1 MLTNTFTLCLCVF
14 ALSSSKGTNTAEE
27 YVDLIELNHFYDHQG
42 RHVYD
47 QVIFYEQPPET
58 GRFQVRAWCLI
69 EDRDNLSRRPVKNVE
84 TQLVQVDWFDN
95 DQRLVRKIT
104 SRSFRESWT
113 QIDPERAN
121 KKILEERSRI
131 ALVQN
136 PKKFQADKQ
145 TRQANEQTR
154 QANEQTR
161 QADEQTRQADE
172 TKQTTAEASVQGNI
186 NTANVQLNVP
196 VPTQGA
202 GAGAGA
208 GSAGAGSAGAGA
220 ASAGAGTVP
229 MADALV
235 RR

>member
-1 MLTNTFTLCLCVF
+1 MFTNTFTLCLCVF

-47 QVIFYEQPPET
+47 QVIFYEQSPET

-69 EDRDNLSRRPVKNVE
+69 EDRDNLSRRPMKNVE
-84 TQLVQVDWFDN
+84 TQLVQVDWFDK

-136 PKKFQADKQ
+136 PKKFLADK
-145 TRQANEQTR
+145 
-154 QANEQTR
+154 
-161 QADEQTRQADE
+161 QTRQADE
-172 TKQTTAEASVQGNI
+172 TKQTTAEESVQGNI

-202 GAGAGA
+202 GAGSVGAGA
-208 GSAGAGSAGAGA
+208 GNVGAGAG
-220 ASAGAGTVP
+220 AGAGTVP

>member
-1 MLTNTFTLCLCVF
+1 MFTNTFTLCLCVF

-47 QVIFYEQPPET
+47 QVIFYEQSPET

-69 EDRDNLSRRPVKNVE
+69 EDRDNLSRRPMKNVE
-84 TQLVQVDWFDN
+84 TQLVQVDWFDK

-136 PKKFQADKQ
+136 PKKFLADK
-145 TRQANEQTR
+145 
-154 QANEQTR
+154 
-161 QADEQTRQADE
+161 QTRQADE

-202 GAGAGA
+202 GAGSVGAGA
-208 GSAGAGSAGAGA
+208 GSVGAGAG
-220 ASAGAGTVP
+220 AGAGTVP

>member
-1 MLTNTFTLCLCVF
+1 MFTNTFTLCLCVF

-47 QVIFYEQPPET
+47 QVIFYEQSPET

-69 EDRDNLSRRPVKNVE
+69 EDRDNLSRRPMKNVE
-84 TQLVQVDWFDN
+84 TQLVQVDWFDK

-136 PKKFQADKQ
+136 PKKFLADKQ
-145 TRQANEQTR
+145 TRQANE
-154 QANEQTR
+154 
-161 QADEQTRQADE
+161 
-172 TKQTTAEASVQGNI
+172 TKQTTAEESVQGNI

-202 GAGAGA
+202 GAGSVGAGA
-208 GSAGAGSAGAGA
+208 GSVGAGAGAGS
-220 ASAGAGTVP
+220 GTVP

>member
-1 MLTNTFTLCLCVF
+1 MFTNTFTLCLCVF

-47 QVIFYEQPPET
+47 QVIFYEQSPET

-69 EDRDNLSRRPVKNVE
+69 EDRDNLSRRPVKNAE
-84 TQLVQVDWFDN
+84 TQLYQVDWFDN
-95 DQRLVRKIT
+95 DQRLVRKLT

-136 PKKFQADKQ
+136 PKKFLADK
-145 TRQANEQTR
+145 
-154 QANEQTR
+154 
-161 QADEQTRQADE
+161 QTRQADE

-202 GAGAGA
+202 GQG
-208 GSAGAGSAGAGA
+208 
-220 ASAGAGTVP
+220 AGAGTVP

>member
-1 MLTNTFTLCLCVF
+1 MFTNTFTLCLCVF

-69 EDRDNLSRRPVKNVE
+69 EDRDNLSRRPVKNAE

-95 DQRLVRKIT
+95 DQRLLRKIT

-113 QIDPERAN
+113 QIDPERVN
-121 KKILEERSRI
+121 KKVLEERSRI

-136 PKKFQADKQ
+136 PKKFLADK
-145 TRQANEQTR
+145 
-154 QANEQTR
+154 
-161 QADEQTRQADE
+161 QTRQADE
-172 TKQTTAEASVQGNI
+172 TKQTTAEVSVQGNI
-186 NTANVQLNVP
+186 NTANIQLNVP
-196 VPTQGA
+196 MPAQG
-202 GAGAGA
+202 GGTGV
-208 GSAGAGSAGAGA
+208 
-220 ASAGAGTVP
+220 AGAGTVP

-235 RR
+235 LR

>member
-1 MLTNTFTLCLCVF
+1 MFTNTFTLCLCVF

-47 QVIFYEQPPET
+47 QVIFYEQSPET

-69 EDRDNLSRRPVKNVE
+69 EDRDNLSRRPVKNAE
-84 TQLVQVDWFDN
+84 TQLYQVDWFDN
-95 DQRLVRKIT
+95 DQRLVRKLT

-136 PKKFQADKQ
+136 PKKFLADK
-145 TRQANEQTR
+145 
-154 QANEQTR
+154 
-161 QADEQTRQADE
+161 QTRQADE

-202 GAGAGA
+202 GAG
-208 GSAGAGSAGAGA
+208 
-220 ASAGAGTVP
+220 TVP

>member
-1 MLTNTFTLCLCVF
+1 MFTNTFTLCLCVF

-27 YVDLIELNHFYDHQG
+27 YVDLIELNHFYDYQG

-69 EDRDNLSRRPVKNVE
+69 EDRDNLSRRPVKNAE

-95 DQRLVRKIT
+95 DQRLLRKIT

-121 KKILEERSRI
+121 KKVLEERSRI

-136 PKKFQADKQ
+136 PKKFLADK
-145 TRQANEQTR
+145 
-154 QANEQTR
+154 
-161 QADEQTRQADE
+161 QTRQADE
-172 TKQTTAEASVQGNI
+172 TKQTTAEVSVQGNI
-186 NTANVQLNVP
+186 NTANIQLNVP
-196 VPTQGA
+196 MPAQG
-202 GAGAGA
+202 GGNGV
-208 GSAGAGSAGAGA
+208 
-220 ASAGAGTVP
+220 AGAGTVP

-235 RR
+235 LR

>member
-1 MLTNTFTLCLCVF
+1 MFTNTFTLCLCVF

-47 QVIFYEQPPET
+47 QVIFYEQSPET

-84 TQLVQVDWFDN
+84 TQRYQVDWFDN

-136 PKKFQADKQ
+136 PKKFLADK
-145 TRQANEQTR
+145 
-154 QANEQTR
+154 
-161 QADEQTRQADE
+161 QTRQADE

-202 GAGAGA
+202 GQG
-208 GSAGAGSAGAGA
+208 
-220 ASAGAGTVP
+220 AGAGTVP

>member
-1 MLTNTFTLCLCVF
+1 MFTNTFTLCLCVF

-47 QVIFYEQPPET
+47 QVIFYEQSPET

-69 EDRDNLSRRPVKNVE
+69 EDRDNLSRRPMKNVE
-84 TQLVQVDWFDN
+84 TQLVQVDWFDK

-136 PKKFQADKQ
+136 PKKFLADK
-145 TRQANEQTR
+145 
-154 QANEQTR
+154 
-161 QADEQTRQADE
+161 QTRQADE
-172 TKQTTAEASVQGNI
+172 TKQTTAEESVQGNI

-202 GAGAGA
+202 GAGSVGAGA
-208 GSAGAGSAGAGA
+208 GSVGAGAGAGS
-220 ASAGAGTVP
+220 GTVP

>member
-1 MLTNTFTLCLCVF
+1 MFTNTFTLCLCVF

-47 QVIFYEQPPET
+47 QVIFYEQSPET

-84 TQLVQVDWFDN
+84 TQRYQVDWFDN

-121 KKILEERSRI
+121 KMVLEERARL

-136 PKKFQADKQ
+136 PKKFLADK
-145 TRQANEQTR
+145 
-154 QANEQTR
+154 
-161 QADEQTRQADE
+161 QTRQADE
-172 TKQTTAEASVQGNI
+172 TKQTTAEASVQGDI
-186 NTANVQLNVP
+186 NTANIQINVP
-196 VPTQGA
+196 VPTQAAGTGGA
-202 GAGAGA
+202 GAGGA
-208 GSAGAGSAGAGA
+208 G
-220 ASAGAGTVP
+220 AGAGTVP

-235 RR
+235 FR

>member
-1 MLTNTFTLCLCVF
+1 MFTNTFTLCLCVF

-47 QVIFYEQPPET
+47 QVIFYEHSPET

-84 TQLVQVDWFDN
+84 THRYQVDWFDN

-121 KKILEERSRI
+121 KIILEERSRI

-136 PKKFQADKQ
+136 PKKFLAGK
-145 TRQANEQTR
+145 
-154 QANEQTR
+154 
-161 QADEQTRQADE
+161 QTRQADE
-172 TKQTTAEASVQGNI
+172 TKQTTAEANVQGNI
-186 NTANVQLNVP
+186 ETANIQLNVP
-196 VPTQGA
+196 VPTQAAGSGGA
-202 GAGAGA
+202 GAGAGT
-208 GSAGAGSAGAGA
+208 
-220 ASAGAGTVP
+220 GTVP

-235 RR
+235 LR

>member
-1 MLTNTFTLCLCVF
+1 MFTNTFTLCLCVF

-47 QVIFYEQPPET
+47 QVIFYEQSPET

-69 EDRDNLSRRPVKNVE
+69 EDRDNLSRRPMKNVE
-84 TQLVQVDWFDN
+84 TQLVQVDWFDK

-136 PKKFQADKQ
+136 PKKFLADKQ
-145 TRQANEQTR
+145 TRQANE
-154 QANEQTR
+154 
-161 QADEQTRQADE
+161 
-172 TKQTTAEASVQGNI
+172 TKQTTAEESVQGNI

-202 GAGAGA
+202 GAGSVGAGA
-208 GSAGAGSAGAGA
+208 GSVGAGAG
-220 ASAGAGTVP
+220 AGAGTVP

>member
-1 MLTNTFTLCLCVF
+1 MFTNTFTLCLCVF

-47 QVIFYEQPPET
+47 QVIFYEQSPET

-84 TQLVQVDWFDN
+84 TQLVQVDWFDK

-136 PKKFQADKQ
+136 PKKFLADK
-145 TRQANEQTR
+145 
-154 QANEQTR
+154 
-161 QADEQTRQADE
+161 QTRQADE
-172 TKQTTAEASVQGNI
+172 TKQTTAEESVQGNI

-202 GAGAGA
+202 GAG
-208 GSAGAGSAGAGA
+208 
-220 ASAGAGTVP
+220 SAGAGTVP

>member
-1 MLTNTFTLCLCVF
+1 MFTNTFTLCLCVF

-47 QVIFYEQPPET
+47 QVIFYEQSPET

-84 TQLVQVDWFDN
+84 TQRYQVDWFDN

-136 PKKFQADKQ
+136 PKKFLADK
-145 TRQANEQTR
+145 
-154 QANEQTR
+154 
-161 QADEQTRQADE
+161 QTRQADE

-186 NTANVQLNVP
+186 NTANIQLNVP

-202 GAGAGA
+202 GAGA
-208 GSAGAGSAGAGA
+208 S
-220 ASAGAGTVP
+220 TVP
-229 MADALV
+229 IADALV
-235 RR
+235 LR

>member
-1 MLTNTFTLCLCVF
+1 MFTNTFTLCLCVF

-47 QVIFYEQPPET
+47 QVIFYEQSPET

-69 EDRDNLSRRPVKNVE
+69 EDRDNLSRRPMKNVE
-84 TQLVQVDWFDN
+84 TQLVQVDWFDK

-136 PKKFQADKQ
+136 PKKFLADK
-145 TRQANEQTR
+145 
-154 QANEQTR
+154 
-161 QADEQTRQADE
+161 QTRQADE
-172 TKQTTAEASVQGNI
+172 TKQTTAEESVQGNI

-202 GAGAGA
+202 GAGSVGAGA
-208 GSAGAGSAGAGA
+208 GSVGAGAG
-220 ASAGAGTVP
+220 AGAGTVP

>member
-1 MLTNTFTLCLCVF
+1 MFTNTFTLCLCVF
-14 ALSSSKGTNTAEE
+14 ALSSSKVTNTAEE

-84 TQLVQVDWFDN
+84 TQLYQVDWFDN

-136 PKKFQADKQ
+136 PKKFLADK
-145 TRQANEQTR
+145 
-154 QANEQTR
+154 
-161 QADEQTRQADE
+161 QTRQADE

-186 NTANVQLNVP
+186 NTANIQLNVP

-202 GAGAGA
+202 GTGG
-208 GSAGAGSAGAGA
+208 
-220 ASAGAGTVP
+220 AGAGTVP
-229 MADALV
+229 IADALV
-235 RR
+235 LR

>member
-1 MLTNTFTLCLCVF
+1 MFTNTFTLCLCVF

-47 QVIFYEQPPET
+47 QVIFYEQSPET

-84 TQLVQVDWFDN
+84 TQRYQVDWFDN

-121 KKILEERSRI
+121 KIILEERSRI

-136 PKKFQADKQ
+136 PKKFLTDKQ
-145 TRQANEQTR
+145 I
-154 QANEQTR
+154 
-161 QADEQTRQADE
+161 RQADE

-186 NTANVQLNVP
+186 NTANIQLNVP
-196 VPTQGA
+196 VPTQA
-202 GAGAGA
+202 A
-208 GSAGAGSAGAGA
+208 GSGG
-220 ASAGAGTVP
+220 AGAGTVP

-235 RR
+235 FR

>member
-1 MLTNTFTLCLCVF
+1 MFTNTFTLCLCVF

-47 QVIFYEQPPET
+47 QVIFYEQSPET

-69 EDRDNLSRRPVKNVE
+69 EDRDNLSRRPVKNAE

-121 KKILEERSRI
+121 KKILDERSRI

-136 PKKFQADKQ
+136 PKKFLADK
-145 TRQANEQTR
+145 
-154 QANEQTR
+154 
-161 QADEQTRQADE
+161 QTRQADE
-172 TKQTTAEASVQGNI
+172 TKQTTAEVSVQGNI
-186 NTANVQLNVP
+186 NTANIQLNVP

-208 GSAGAGSAGAGA
+208 G
-220 ASAGAGTVP
+220 TVP

-235 RR
+235 LR

>member
-69 EDRDNLSRRPVKNVE
+69 EDRGNLSRRPVKNVE

-154 QANEQTR
+154 QA
-161 QADEQTRQADE
+161 DE

-202 GAGAGA
+202 GAGSAGAGA
-208 GSAGAGSAGAGA
+208 GSAGAG
-220 ASAGAGTVP
+220 TVP
-229 MADALV
+229 LADALV